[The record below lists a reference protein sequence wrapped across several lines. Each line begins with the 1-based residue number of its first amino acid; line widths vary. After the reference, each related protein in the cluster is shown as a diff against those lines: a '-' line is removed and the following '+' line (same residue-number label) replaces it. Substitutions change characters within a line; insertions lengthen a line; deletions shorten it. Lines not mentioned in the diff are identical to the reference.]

1 MVNLA
6 VVWGV
11 CSTVPEVREL
21 DSGRRLASL
30 SVRVKTGDEPAT
42 SVPVTVWEPPAWV
55 ETLAAGDE
63 ILVLGR
69 IRRRFFQTAAGGRGA
84 KVELEAEALARGRDR
99 RRVAAVRKRLERV
112 TDALA

>member
-1 MVNLA
+1 MVNVA

-11 CSTVPEVREL
+11 CSTEPEVREL

-30 SVRVKTGDEPAT
+30 SIRVKTGDEPAT

-55 ETLAAGDE
+55 ETVTAGDE
-63 ILVLGR
+63 LVVIGH

-84 KVELEAEALARGRDR
+84 KVEVEAESLARGGDR
-99 RRVAAVRKRLERV
+99 RRVAAVRKRVERAA
-112 TDALA
+112 DALA